1 MRMRWLAVLF
11 AACTQTGT
19 ISVSLVES
27 PNSTLLDGVQTLQLT
42 LTDPLTSATA
52 TRIGSGF
59 AISISVDANESA
71 GQLIAEGMDGGGNV
85 LAVGESPLFP
95 VDALDASI
103 AIFMA
108 PPNSVTASTVVLD
121 PAVDEVGV
129 GQLSYGVVLAGGR
142 DASGAPSDVVTIYD
156 AYSQAAVQGTA
167 LPAARAGLAIGVEA
181 GTYVFMFGGT
191 DANGSAQANDW
202 YLDTSASTAGVFS
215 DFGAKPGFERTGQA
229 MVQVDADDFMLT
241 GAPAAELSDLTG
253 LPTARTDVSSLP
265 AAGAVT
271 TGSDGNFEAI
281 FIDGSAVTRYRDA
294 NDTFDTLTAPGVA
307 RDGASVVALPTE
319 LVGVFCGGTI
329 SDDAATIDP
338 VSGAVVDVPGVPSV
352 ARTSGCAVAATDQIL
367 VIAGGMLADGSGVAT
382 TVEIFDA
389 VTLAPI
395 ATAPLVVPRTNAT
408 AIPLG
413 NGQVVIAGGDDATG
427 APIATIELVTP
438 MPVIP

>member
-1 MRMRWLAVLF
+1 MRLTPLAALF
-11 AACTQTGT
+11 AACTQSGT
-19 ISVSLVES
+19 ITVSLVES

-42 LTDPLTSATA
+42 LTDPLTTETA

-95 VDALDASI
+95 VDALDATI

-108 PPNSVTASTVVLD
+108 PPNSVTASPVVLD

-156 AYSQAAVQGTA
+156 AYSQAAQPGTA

-181 GTYVFMFGGT
+181 GTYAFMFGGT
-191 DANGSAQANDW
+191 DASGSAQANDW
-202 YLDTSASTAGVFS
+202 YFDTSASTAGVVT
-215 DFGAKPGFERTGQA
+215 DFGAKPGFERTGQI

-241 GAPAAELSDLTG
+241 GSPAAELSDLSG
-253 LPTARTDVSSLP
+253 VPTARTDVSSLP
-265 AAGAVT
+265 TAAAVT

-281 FIDGSAVTRYRDA
+281 FVDGSAVTRYRDA

-307 RDGASVVALPTE
+307 RDGASVVALPTS
-319 LVGVFCGGTI
+319 LIGVFCG
-329 SDDAATIDP
+329 SSDAATIDP
-338 VSGAVVDVPGVPSV
+338 ISGAVVDVPSVPSV
-352 ARTSGCAVAATDQIL
+352 ARASGCAVAATAQIL

-382 TVEIFDA
+382 TAEIYDA

-413 NGQVVIAGGDDATG
+413 NGQIVIAGGSDQNG

-438 MPVIP
+438 MPVTP

>member
-1 MRMRWLAVLF
+1 MRVTWLAVLF

-27 PNSTLLDGVQTLQLT
+27 PSSTLLDGVQTLQLT
-42 LTDPLTSATA
+42 LTDPLTTETA
-52 TRIGSGF
+52 TRVGSGF

-71 GQLIAEGMDGGGNV
+71 GQLIAEGMNAGGNV
-85 LAVGESPLFP
+85 IAVGESPLFP

-129 GQLSYGVVLAGGR
+129 GQLSYGIVFAGGR
-142 DASGAPSDVVTIYD
+142 DASGAPTDVVTIYD
-156 AYSQAAVQGTA
+156 AYSQAAEQGTA

-191 DANGSAQANDW
+191 DASGSAQANDW
-202 YLDTSASTAGVFS
+202 YFDTSASSAGVFS
-215 DFGAKPGFERTGQA
+215 DFGAKTGFERTGQT
-229 MVQVDADDFMLT
+229 MVEVDADDFMMS
-241 GAPAAELSDLTG
+241 GAPPAELSDLSG
-253 LPTARTDVSSLP
+253 VPTARTDVSSLP
-265 AAGAVT
+265 AAAAAT

-281 FIDGSAVTRYRDA
+281 FVDGSAVTRYRDTSDA
-294 NDTFDTLTAPGVA
+294 FDTLTAPGVA
-307 RDGASVVALPTE
+307 RDGASLVALPTE
-319 LVGVFCGGTI
+319 LIGVFCGG
-329 SDDAATIDP
+329 SDAATIDP
-338 VSGAVVDVPGVPSV
+338 ISGAVVDVPGVPSV
-352 ARTSGCAVAATDQIL
+352 PRASGCAVAATDQIL

-408 AIPLG
+408 AVPLG
-413 NGQVVIAGGDDATG
+413 NGQIVIAGGDDQTG
-427 APIATIELVTP
+427 APIATVELVTP
-438 MPVIP
+438 MPVMP